1 MNIHEENHTI
11 QKLTK
16 KKLFHYMNEIILPI
30 NFLHLLSLLLAYQRR
45 KVFKTAKKGGINY
58 AFK

>member
-16 KKLFHYMNEIILPI
+16 KKLYHYMNEIILPK
-30 NFLHLLSLLLAYQRR
+30 NFLRLLSLLVAYQR
-45 KVFKTAKKGGINY
+45 KKSI
-58 AFK
+58 